1 MHVIVF
7 RSRLRDDFERAE
19 YDLRAQEVLKIG
31 RQMPGFVSLKT
42 FNSEDGE
49 RLSLVEFE
57 SGADVQAWARNPDH
71 IEAKREGRGCF
82 YSEYRIQICE
92 ELRRSDFP

>member
-7 RSRLRDDFERAE
+7 RSRLRNDFERAE
-19 YDLRAQEVLKIG
+19 YDARAQEVLEIG

-42 FNSEDGE
+42 FTADDGE

-57 SGADVQAWARNPDH
+57 SGADVKGWARNTDH
-71 IEAKREGRGCF
+71 IQAKKEGRERF

-92 ELRRSDFP
+92 ELRRSEFP